1 MVQPTTTLTSK
12 TAVSASPV
20 MPHSV
25 EAEEAAIG
33 SVLINPDAYF
43 DLAVFLKAGDFYIH
57 RHRFIWE
64 VFARLHASRKPVDLL
79 TISDELERD
88 GKLAEVG
95 GSAYLTWLVNQ
106 VPTSLNAE
114 AYGRI
119 VQEHSTRRK
128 LISAA
133 NKIASL
139 AYGSD
144 PITDVTSGAV
154 MELEKAVTD
163 AMGTGLHHITVPF
176 SVMYDQMADA
186 SEKGIVPG
194 IPTHIGNLDLLL
206 NNLKVGV
213 YVVAGRPGQG
223 KTAFKLSVAKNA
235 AKQGYRVAVF
245 SLEMPNEQITQRLT
259 ANETG
264 IPLDKIQNGQLTQ
277 EEWGTVNA
285 AAETFEKLPIFM
297 DDTPEITP
305 AQIEARCRRLV
316 MQHGPLDLVVVD
328 YLQIMGMDG
337 RSANRT
343 EEVSAISRGLKTVSR
358 RLNVPV
364 LVGAQ
369 LNRESEKEERRPR
382 LSDLRESGSIEA
394 DADVVIFPFEE
405 DGVETLIVAKHRNG
419 KKGDANAS
427 FRKQLTKFE

>member
-1 MVQPTTTLTSK
+1 MDMISD
-12 TAVSASPV
+12 TAHNPSTP
-20 MPHSV
+20 MPIPHSL

-79 TISDELERD
+79 TVSDELERD

-95 GSAYLTWLVNQ
+95 GSAYLTSLVNQ

-139 AYGSD
+139 AYSSD
-144 PITDVTSGAV
+144 PITDVTSSAV

-163 AMGTGLHHITVPF
+163 AMGTGLRHITVPF
-176 SVMYDQMADA
+176 SAMYDQMADA

-305 AQIEARCRRLV
+305 AQIEARCRRLI

-343 EEVSAISRGLKTVSR
+343 EEVSAISRRLKTVSR

-382 LSDLRESGSIEA
+382 LSDLCESGSIEA

>member
-1 MVQPTTTLTSK
+1 MDMISD
-12 TAVSASPV
+12 TAHNPSTP
-20 MPHSV
+20 MPIPHSL

-43 DLAVFLKAGDFYIH
+43 DLAVFLKAEDFFIH

-79 TISDELERD
+79 TVSDELERG

-95 GSAYLTWLVNQ
+95 GSAYLTSLVNQ

-163 AMGTGLHHITVPF
+163 AMGTGLRHITVPF

-194 IPTHIGNLDLLL
+194 IPTHIGNLDILL

-259 ANETG
+259 ANETS

-305 AQIEARCRRLV
+305 AQIEARCRRLI

-405 DGVETLIVAKHRNG
+405 DGEEILIVAKHRNG
-419 KKGDANAS
+419 KKGDASAS

>member
-1 MVQPTTTLTSK
+1 MDMISDTTRNTSAPT
-12 TAVSASPV
+12 PV
-20 MPHSV
+20 PHSV

-33 SVLINPDAYF
+33 SVMINPDAYF
-43 DLAVFLKAGDFYIH
+43 DLAVFLKAEDFYIH
-57 RHRFIWE
+57 RHRFIWD

-79 TISDELERD
+79 TVSDELERD
-88 GKLAEVG
+88 GNLAEVG
-95 GSAYLTWLVNQ
+95 GSAYLTSLINQ

-114 AYGRI
+114 TYGRI

-139 AYGSD
+139 AYSSD
-144 PITDVTSGAV
+144 PIADVTSSAV

-163 AMGTGLHHITVPF
+163 AMGTGLRHITVPF
-176 SVMYDQMADA
+176 SAMYDQMADA

-194 IPTHIGNLDLLL
+194 IPTRIGNLDVLLK
-206 NNLKVGV
+206 NLKVGV

-223 KTAFKLSVAKNA
+223 KTAFKLSIAKNA
-235 AKQGYRVAVF
+235 AMQGYRVAVF

-264 IPLDKIQNGQLTQ
+264 IPLDKIQSGQLTQ
-277 EEWGTVNA
+277 EEWETVNA

-297 DDTPEITP
+297 DDTPAITP
-305 AQIEARCRRLV
+305 AQIEARCRRLI
-316 MQHGPLDLVVVD
+316 MQYGPLDLVVVD

-405 DGVETLIVAKHRNG
+405 DSVETLIVAKHRNG
-419 KKGDANAS
+419 KTGDANAS